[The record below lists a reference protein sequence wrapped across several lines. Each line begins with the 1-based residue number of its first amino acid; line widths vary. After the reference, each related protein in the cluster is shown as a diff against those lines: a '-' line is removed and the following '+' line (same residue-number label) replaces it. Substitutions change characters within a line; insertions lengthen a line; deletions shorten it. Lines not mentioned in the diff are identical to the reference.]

1 MIERYSLPR
10 MKEIWSEE
18 ARLQNWLQI
27 EVLGAEAMAELGLV
41 PREDLEI
48 IRKRARFE
56 VTRVKEIEQ
65 VMRHDVN
72 AFIANLAENIGPEA
86 RFLHMG
92 MTSSDVLD
100 TGLALQLRDAAE
112 ILIEGTSHLL
122 GLLKNKALEYRET
135 PMMGRSHGVHAE
147 IITFG
152 AKLAVW
158 AFETRRNIER
168 LQRAQ
173 NAVSYGKVSGA
184 VGVYASIDPFVEKYV
199 CDRLGLRVAEA
210 SSQIIQRDRH
220 AEYVCALAV
229 CAGSLE
235 KFAFEIRALQKTE
248 VAEAEEP
255 FKEGQTGSSA
265 MPHKRNPIIC
275 ERVCGLARVIRGN
288 ASVALE
294 NMALWHE
301 RDISHSSAERVIL
314 PDSTILLDY
323 ITSKFIGVMEGLVV
337 YPWKMQ
343 KNIELT
349 GGLVFSEKVLLALV
363 NKGLPRQE
371 AYQMVQV
378 NAMKAVR
385 GEGDFM
391 DNLLHDEKV
400 SHYLLPEEIMACF
413 DPRGGL
419 GRVNVIFERLEEL
432 KVKP

>member
-10 MKEIWSEE
+10 MKEVWSEE
-18 ARLQNWLQI
+18 ARLQSWLQI
-27 EVLGAEAMAELGLV
+27 EVLAAEAMAELGMF
-41 PREDLEI
+41 PKDDLEI
-48 IRKRARFE
+48 IRKRARFDPA
-56 VTRVKEIEQ
+56 RVREIEQ
-65 VMRHDVN
+65 TTRHDVN
-72 AFIANLAENIGPEA
+72 AFIMHLGEVIGPEA

-112 ILIEGTSHLL
+112 ILIEDTSRLL
-122 GLLKNKALEYRET
+122 GVIKTKAFEYRDT

-158 AFETRRNIER
+158 AFEARRNIER

-184 VGVYASIDPFVEKYV
+184 VGVYANIDPFIEKYV

-210 SSQIIQRDRH
+210 SSQILQRDRH
-220 AEYVCALAV
+220 AEYMSALAI

-235 KFAFEIRALQKTE
+235 KYATEIRALQKTE
-248 VAEAEEP
+248 VMEVEEP

-288 ASVALE
+288 ASVAFE

-323 ITSKFIGVMEGLVV
+323 ITGKFCAVMEGLVV
-337 YPWKMQ
+337 YPWKME
-343 KNIELT
+343 KNIGLT
-349 GGLVFSEKVLLALV
+349 GGLVFSEKVLLSLV
-363 NKGLPRQE
+363 NKGLSRQE
-371 AYQMVQV
+371 SYNMVQR
-378 NAMKAVR
+378 NAMKSVR
-385 GEGDFM
+385 GEGEFM
-391 DNLLHDEKV
+391 DNLLHDEQV
-400 SHYLLPEEIMACF
+400 SHYMLPEEIMACF
-413 DPRGGL
+413 DPREGL